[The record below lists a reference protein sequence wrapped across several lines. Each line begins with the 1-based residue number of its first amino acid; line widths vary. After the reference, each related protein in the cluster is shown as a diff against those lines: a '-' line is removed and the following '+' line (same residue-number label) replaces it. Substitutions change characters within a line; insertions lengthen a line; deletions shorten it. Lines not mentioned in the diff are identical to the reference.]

1 MTIRFL
7 QTVPSQNAEFPFQ
20 AGQIITVTAP
30 SDFIL
35 SLVDGVRAEVLR
47 VDTTERAVAPAVTTP
62 EPTLT
67 KRRRRSRVTKH

>member
-7 QTVPSQNAEFPFQ
+7 QTIASQNPEFPFQ
-20 AGQIITVTAP
+20 AGQIITVAAP
-30 SDFIL
+30 SEFIL

-47 VDTTERAVAPAVTTP
+47 VDTTERAVAPADTTP
-62 EPTLT
+62 EPTLS